1 MATATRTEE
10 SSRFGLA
17 RASRFFVH
25 FPAQHFIENMKS
37 TEVMYINS
45 FDKDIKSHS
54 SGRPVP
60 CSNHVPTH
68 QENSSFYNL
77 KFYIAVVLI
86 LSSSRVAI
94 LVTRKLGV
102 KK

>member
-1 MATATRTEE
+1 
-10 SSRFGLA
+10 
-17 RASRFFVH
+17 
-25 FPAQHFIENMKS
+25 MKS

-60 CSNHVPTH
+60 CSNHISTH
-68 QENSSFYNL
+68 QEHVSNL

-86 LSSSRVAI
+86 LLSSKVAI
-94 LVTRKLGV
+94 LATRKLGV
-102 KK
+102 KKRRLGGVICNILK